1 MNEYLFFTT
10 EGNTIAPNADIEI
23 ENCQLLGRIRATS
36 IEMARGELLKHN
48 PWIEEAGFTPGEF
61 IQEQI
66 VTKEQLSDIKLIVN
80 YLKAGSLPAY
90 LAMSLKRLNEMVN
103 K

>member
-10 EGNTIAPNADIEI
+10 EGNTTAPNADIEV

-36 IEMARGELLKHN
+36 IEMARGKLLEEN
-48 PWIEEAGFTPGEF
+48 SWIEKAGFTLGEF

-66 VTKEQLSDIKLIVN
+66 ITKEQLSDIKQIVN
-80 YLKAGSLPAY
+80 YLEAGSIPAY
-90 LAMSLKRLNEMVN
+90 LAMSLKRLSEMVN
-103 K
+103 E